1 MKGLTQTHSLFLS
14 KESIMQATHICLLF
28 ILSSACTAKKIA
40 VKNADLLLEHQ
51 IEKHLPLY
59 SAQRKLLSHDVNEF
73 LNEQKPFAKE
83 AIPVIT
89 SMELDVNKVDE
100 QYSYLHS
107 LYVKLALNFSKLMS
121 KYIAPLDQIQQKEF
135 ENSLKAENES
145 LKYSKADDRL
155 EKIEDRFES
164 FFGTI
169 SDKQRKIIKEQKQYI
184 EERHKIRLAR
194 RKELHKKFLEIYKLD
209 LSEKSRADYFYEA
222 FAEYQRS
229 YPEGGKNIEILKK
242 VIPTLSAS
250 QKEVFEDKT
259 NDIKDILNYY
269 LETHY

>member
-1 MKGLTQTHSLFLS
+1 MKGLLRTRLTFLP
-14 KESIMQATHICLLF
+14 KESPMKTVHLSLLF
-28 ILSSACTAKKIA
+28 ILTSACTAKKIVA
-40 VKNADLLLEHQ
+40 KNADLLLEHQ

-59 SAQRKLLSHDVNEF
+59 TAQRKLLRSDVNTF
-73 LNEQKPFAKE
+73 LNEQKPFARE

-107 LYVKLALNFSKLMS
+107 LYVKLALNSSKLMS
-121 KYIAPLDQIQQKEF
+121 KYMAALDHIQQKEF
-135 ENSLKAENES
+135 ENSLKAENQS
-145 LKYSKADDRL
+145 LKYLKTEDRI

-169 SDKQRKIIKEQKQYI
+169 SDKQRKIIEEQKQYI

-194 RKELHKKFLEIYKLD
+194 REELHKKFLEIYKLD

-222 FAEYQRS
+222 FAEYQKS
-229 YPEGGKNIEILKK
+229 YPEGPMNIEIMKK
-242 VIPTLSAS
+242 IIPTLSVS